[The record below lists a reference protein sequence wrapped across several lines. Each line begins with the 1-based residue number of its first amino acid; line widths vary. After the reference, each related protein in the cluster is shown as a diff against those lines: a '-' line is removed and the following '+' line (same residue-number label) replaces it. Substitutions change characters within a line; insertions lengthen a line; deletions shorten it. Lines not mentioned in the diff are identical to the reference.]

1 MRLPRGLSR
10 RWARDSLGAFN
21 ISRSGGWTPPCGPVI
36 HLARFFQFAAGG
48 GSGGERR
55 PWCGVRRV
63 SAAGAG
69 ARRVPFA
76 RAFGCAAEDRLRREN
91 SLPTL
96 KQAGNLELRCEELS
110 CAVAGGATG
119 RGRTARNVAKRGWR
133 RRVHEPRSVNH
144 PQPARVPTAEVLSHN
159 FAMTNGPGA
168 AHVAPPEGIF
178 ASTARG
184 PWRALSPGTLC
195 RGVRGLSPEPPAR
208 EGRLPAAYHSEEGW
222 RAVKLRRESARVA

>member
-1 MRLPRGLSR
+1 MR
-10 RWARDSLGAFN
+10 
-21 ISRSGGWTPPCGPVI
+21 C
-36 HLARFFQFAAGG
+36 
-48 GSGGERR
+48 
-55 PWCGVRRV
+55 V

-119 RGRTARNVAKRGWR
+119 RGRTARDVAKGGGGDACMSPVLLTIQR
-133 RRVHEPRSVNH
+133 PT
-144 PQPARVPTAEVLSHN
+144 RVPTAEVLSHN

-168 AHVAPPEGIF
+168 ARIAPPEGIF

-208 EGRLPAAYHSEEGW
+208 EGRLPAAYRSEEGW